1 MDKFVKAGI
10 TEHKELVIRIKKLEK
25 VINNWNP
32 KDSTRSHVTYANLA
46 ILLASYKKAAEAL
59 ECILENEGVTVD
71 KDHCYREVVDRLTF
85 REFVD
90 RLKDDE
96 PQDQPQG
103 QPQNEQEHEC

>member
-1 MDKFVKAGI
+1 MDKFIKAGI

-59 ECILENEGVTVD
+59 ECILENMGVTLD
-71 KDHCYREVVDRLTF
+71 EDGYYREAVDRIVLPAN
-85 REFVD
+85 D
-90 RLKDDE
+90 NE
-96 PQDQPQG
+96 PQG
-103 QPQNEQEHEC
+103 RPQNEQEHEC

>member
-10 TEHKELVIRIKKLEK
+10 TEHKEIVIRISKLENT
-25 VINNWNP
+25 IANWNP

-59 ECILENEGVTVD
+59 ECILENMGVTLD
-71 KDHCYREVVDRLTF
+71 EDGYYREAVDRIVLPANDN
-85 REFVD
+85 E
-90 RLKDDE
+90 
-96 PQDQPQG
+96 PQG